1 MMNGEEQTAYIIHH
15 LTEGDEPKDIIL
27 ELCEQANLS
36 WPQAEALVKRVQ
48 EEKAVEI
55 TRKQFPLLFT
65 LALAIFLGG
74 LGLIGYSLYYLTHPL
89 FEGYTGTSM
98 SVINYSAYLMQVII
112 NSRGSVIY
120 ALLIG
125 TGMILGSLFGMRDVW
140 SQILNK

>member
-15 LTEGDEPKDIIL
+15 LSDGDDPKDIIL
-27 ELCEQANLS
+27 DLCEQANLS
-36 WPQAEALVKRVQ
+36 WPQSEALVKRVQ

-74 LGLIGYSLYYLTHPL
+74 LGLVGYSLYLFGRPL
-89 FEGYTGTSM
+89 LEGYSGTPM
-98 SVINYSAYLMQVII
+98 AAANYSYYLLQVII
-112 NSRGSVIY
+112 GSRGTVIY
-120 ALLIG
+120 ALVMG